1 MASLQIT
8 CITADGRDADQ
19 RIDAVGGAGFYHR
32 IDDAISFIEN
42 RTHNYW
48 TMVNGRAT
56 DVVVAMRP
64 NGRKYLKTVADSYE
78 PNNLLA
84 LRTCQ

>member
-8 CITADGRDADQ
+8 CITPDGRDADQ
-19 RIDAVGGAGFYHR
+19 RIDAVGGSGFYHL
-32 IDDAISFIEN
+32 IDDAIRFIEN
-42 RTHNYW
+42 RTHSYW

-56 DVVVAMRP
+56 DVVVATRH
-64 NGRKYLKTVADSYE
+64 NGRKYLKTVADGYE

-84 LRTCQ
+84 LRGCQ